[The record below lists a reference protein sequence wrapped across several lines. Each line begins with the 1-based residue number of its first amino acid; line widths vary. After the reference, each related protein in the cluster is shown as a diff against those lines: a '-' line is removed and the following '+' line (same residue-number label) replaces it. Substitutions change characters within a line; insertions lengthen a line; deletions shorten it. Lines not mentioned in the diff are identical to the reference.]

1 MANSIGALKESIWRD
16 RDFRA
21 LPRTA
26 QATYA
31 QLISQKELDRAGML
45 PLLVPKWAKGCDDFS
60 EEEFW
65 RDLEVLQARRF
76 VFFDTEYDELFVRSY
91 MRACEVVRYPNILKN
106 ALRCAAMV
114 ASERLR
120 FELAQELR
128 RLGRAEAARVA
139 DEIEP
144 EGFDNGSETVSPS
157 CETVLEPLN
166 RSETPTE
173 PPGYGT
179 GTGTGS
185 FSPLVTSREGER
197 GESEPAQND
206 PPQPFC
212 SNHPGGTSAPCGACA
227 DARRRWVA
235 ANLERDQAA
244 EDQAAAKAEAERQCK
259 RRAAED
265 RARAVDDCG
274 MCDAEGYLNGRVCSH
289 DPEET
294 DRAKRGIELAR
305 AAIAKPKAP
314 ADG

>member
-31 QLISQKELDRAGML
+31 QLISQKELDRAGIL

-65 RDLEVLQARRF
+65 QDLEVLQVRRF
-76 VFFDTEYDELFVRSY
+76 AFFDTDTDELFVRSY

-114 ASERLR
+114 GSERLR

-128 RLGRAEAARVA
+128 RLGRAEAVRVA

-144 EGFDNGSETVSPS
+144 EGFENRSETLSPSSETVP
-157 CETVLEPLN
+157 EPLN

-173 PPGYGT
+173 PQGYGT
-179 GTGTGS
+179 GSGKGS

-197 GESEPAQND
+197 GDSGAAQND
-206 PPQPFC
+206 PPPLRC
-212 SNHPGGTSAPCGACA
+212 PKHIDDAHPPNCGACG
-227 DARRRWVA
+227 DVRRTHERWSA
-235 ANLERDQAA
+235 ERSRI
-244 EDQAAAKAEAERQCK
+244 QAAAESERK
-259 RRAAED
+259 RLAASD
-265 RARAVDDCG
+265 RALAVADCG
-274 MCDAEGYLNGRVCSH
+274 LCDDEGYAGMTLCTH
-289 DPEET
+289 DPDEV
-294 DRAKRGIELAR
+294 DRAKRGR
-305 AAIAKPKAP
+305 AQVDAVLLRKATT
-314 ADG
+314 DG